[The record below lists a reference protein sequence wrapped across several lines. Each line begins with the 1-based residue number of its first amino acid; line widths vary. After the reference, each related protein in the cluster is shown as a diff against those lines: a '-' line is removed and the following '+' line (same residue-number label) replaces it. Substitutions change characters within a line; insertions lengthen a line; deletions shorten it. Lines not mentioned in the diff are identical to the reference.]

1 MNSEGKIGVI
11 VEWLKPIAERDYDN
25 LVEGVDFIIINP
37 SRICPRA
44 DGLPVQFDNPKMEWL
59 LRADGESISPDY
71 NIYYETI
78 VSRPTNTKDTE
89 LTNYNLFLNER
100 VLVRRTNEEIV
111 AVIRDKENEA
121 NNSVL
126 GEAERNKLAMLAP
139 AINVKL
145 SSGIPL
151 NTQETAVRNRMIEV
165 AEKAML
171 NASNAA
177 SLISLVEAG
186 NTPDVTQGWEYDN
199 ITNVGYPFA

>member
-111 AVIRDKENEA
+111 AVIRDKENDA

-139 AINVKL
+139 SINVKF

-165 AEKAML
+165 AEKAMI

-177 SLISLVEAG
+177 SLIAQVEAG
-186 NTPDVTQGWEYDN
+186 NTPDIMQGWEYDN